1 MQQDTSNKVYTV
13 SHLNRHARLLLE
25 GELGSVA
32 ISGEISNLATPSSGH
47 WYFSLKDSQSQLRCA
62 MFKGSNRSVAFRPKN
77 GDQVLLVGKVTL
89 YEPRGDYQLVA
100 QTMAP
105 AGEGL
110 LKQQYEALK
119 QRLFEEGLF
128 SELLK
133 QALPAHPNKVGIISS
148 PTGAALHDILSVL
161 ARRAPHLA
169 VVIYP
174 SQVQGEPAGAQ
185 LVQALATANQR
196 NEVDILILARGGGS
210 LEDLWCFND
219 ERLVRAIAASH
230 LPIVSAVGHEVDF
243 TLSDFAADMRAP
255 TPSAAAELI
264 SRDATVQQA
273 QYQQWQQRLQ
283 QAQRR
288 LLAAYQQQLSNLQAR
303 LQLQHPR
310 QQLQQQAQQ
319 LDQLQARLQRA
330 FRQCFTRAQQRL
342 AHGQLRLGHQ
352 HPAQHLHNSQ
362 LALQALQQRL
372 KNQMQTRLKQHEHQ
386 LALVGS
392 RLNAISPLAT
402 LGRGYSITQQGSQ
415 VITAANQVQV
425 GETLR
430 TRVAEGEILSRV
442 EQLLEV
448 PTQKMATTK
457 NDAASQSRKT

>member
-1 MQQDTSNKVYTV
+1 MQPDTSNKVYTV
-13 SHLNRHARLLLE
+13 THLNRHARLLLE
-25 GELGSVA
+25 GELGTVA
-32 ISGEISNLATPSSGH
+32 ISGEISNLSIPTSGH

-62 MFKGSNRSVAFRPKN
+62 MFKGNNRSVAFRPKN
-77 GDQVLLVGKVTL
+77 GDQVLIFGKVTL

-128 SELLK
+128 AESLK
-133 QALPAHPNKVGIISS
+133 QPLPPHPTRIGIISS

-161 ARRAPHLA
+161 ARRAPH
-169 VVIYP
+169 VQVIIYP
-174 SQVQGEPAGAQ
+174 SQVQGEPAAAQ
-185 LVQALATANQR
+185 LVAALEAANR
-196 NEVDILILARGGGS
+196 RAETDVLILARGGGS

-219 ERLVRAIAASH
+219 ERVIRAIAASR

-243 TLSDFAADMRAP
+243 TLSDLVADLRAP

-264 SRDATVQQA
+264 SRDGDAQQA
-273 QYQQWQQRLQ
+273 QYQQWQLRLQ

-288 LLAAYQQQLSNLQAR
+288 YLLQSRQLLDRLNAR
-303 LQLQHPR
+303 LQRQHPR

-319 LDQLQARLQRA
+319 LDQLQARLHRA

-342 AHGQLRLGHQ
+342 AQSQLRLSHQ
-352 HPAQHLHNSQ
+352 HPAQQLHGSR
-362 LALQALQQRL
+362 LALQALQTRL
-372 KNQMQTRLKQHEHQ
+372 STQMQTSLQRNKHQ
-386 LALVGS
+386 LALAGS

-402 LGRGYSITQQGSQ
+402 LARGYSITQHKTQ
-415 VITAANQVQV
+415 VITAARQVQV
-425 GETLR
+425 GDQLR
-430 TRVAEGEILSRV
+430 TRLAQGEVLSRV
-442 EQLLEV
+442 EQVTE
-448 PTQKMATTK
+448 
-457 NDAASQSRKT
+457 

>member
-1 MQQDTSNKVYTV
+1 MQPDTSNKVYTV
-13 SHLNRHARLLLE
+13 THLNRHARLLLE
-25 GELGSVA
+25 GELGTVA
-32 ISGEISNLATPSSGH
+32 ISGEISNLSIPTSGH

-62 MFKGSNRSVAFRPKN
+62 MFKGNNRSVAFRPKN
-77 GDQVLLVGKVTL
+77 GDQVLIFGKVTL

-128 SELLK
+128 AESLK
-133 QALPAHPNKVGIISS
+133 QPLPPHPARIGIISS

-161 ARRAPHLA
+161 ARRAPH
-169 VVIYP
+169 VQVIIYP
-174 SQVQGEPAGAQ
+174 SQVQGEPAAAQ
-185 LVQALATANQR
+185 LVAALEAANR
-196 NEVDILILARGGGS
+196 RAETDVLILARGGGS

-219 ERLVRAIAASH
+219 ERVIRAIAASR

-243 TLSDFAADMRAP
+243 TLSDLVADLRAP

-264 SRDATVQQA
+264 SRDGDAQQA
-273 QYQQWQQRLQ
+273 QYQQWQLRLQ

-288 LLAAYQQQLSNLQAR
+288 YLLQSRQLLDRLNAR
-303 LQLQHPR
+303 LQRQHPR

-319 LDQLQARLQRA
+319 LDQLQARLHRA

-342 AHGQLRLGHQ
+342 AQSQLRLSHQ
-352 HPAQHLHNSQ
+352 HPAQQLHGSR
-362 LALQALQQRL
+362 LALQALQ
-372 KNQMQTRLKQHEHQ
+372 TRLRTQMYTRLQRNKHQ
-386 LALVGS
+386 LALAGS

-402 LGRGYSITQQGSQ
+402 LARGYSITQHKTQ
-415 VITAANQVQV
+415 VITAASQVQV
-425 GETLR
+425 GDQLR
-430 TRVAEGEILSRV
+430 TRLAQGEVLSRV
-442 EQLLEV
+442 EQVTE
-448 PTQKMATTK
+448 
-457 NDAASQSRKT
+457 

>member
-1 MQQDTSNKVYTV
+1 MQPDTSNKVYTV
-13 SHLNRHARLLLE
+13 THLNRHARLLLE
-25 GELGSVA
+25 GELGTVA
-32 ISGEISNLATPSSGH
+32 ISGEISNLSIPTSGH

-62 MFKGSNRSVAFRPKN
+62 MFKGNNRSVAFRPKN
-77 GDQVLLVGKVTL
+77 GDQVLIFGKVTL

-128 SELLK
+128 AESLK
-133 QALPAHPNKVGIISS
+133 QPLPPHPTRIGIISS

-161 ARRAPHLA
+161 ARRAPH
-169 VVIYP
+169 VQVIIYP
-174 SQVQGEPAGAQ
+174 SQVQGEPAAAQ
-185 LVQALATANQR
+185 LVAALAAANR
-196 NEVDILILARGGGS
+196 RAETDVLILARGGGS

-219 ERLVRAIAASH
+219 ERVIRAIAASR

-243 TLSDFAADMRAP
+243 TLSDLVADLRAP

-264 SRDATVQQA
+264 SRDGDAQQA
-273 QYQQWQQRLQ
+273 QYQQWQLRLQ

-288 LLAAYQQQLSNLQAR
+288 YLLQSRQLLDRLNAR
-303 LQLQHPR
+303 LQRQHPR

-319 LDQLQARLQRA
+319 LDQLQARLHRA

-342 AHGQLRLGHQ
+342 TQSQLRLSHQ
-352 HPAQHLHNSQ
+352 HPAQQLHGSR
-362 LALQALQQRL
+362 LALQALQTRL
-372 KNQMQTRLKQHEHQ
+372 STQMQTSLQRNKHQ
-386 LALVGS
+386 LALAGS

-402 LGRGYSITQQGSQ
+402 LARGYSITQHKTQ
-415 VITAANQVQV
+415 VITAARQVQV
-425 GETLR
+425 GDQLR
-430 TRVAEGEILSRV
+430 TRLAQGEVLSRV
-442 EQLLEV
+442 EQVTE
-448 PTQKMATTK
+448 
-457 NDAASQSRKT
+457 

>member
-1 MQQDTSNKVYTV
+1 MQQETSTQVYTV
-13 SHLNRHARLLLE
+13 THLNRHARLLLE
-25 GELGSVA
+25 GELGTVA
-32 ISGEISNLATPSSGH
+32 ISGEISNLSTPSSGH

-62 MFKGSNRSVAFRPKN
+62 MFKGNNRSVAFRPKN
-77 GDQVLLVGKVTL
+77 GDQVLIFGKVTL

-128 SELLK
+128 ADSLK
-133 QALPAHPNKVGIISS
+133 QPLPAHPSRVGIISS
-148 PTGAALHDILSVL
+148 PTGAALQDILSVL
-161 ARRAPHLA
+161 ARRAPHLQ
-169 VVIYP
+169 VIIYP
-174 SQVQGEPAGAQ
+174 AQVQGEPAAMQ
-185 LVQALATANQR
+185 LVAALETANR
-196 NEVDILILARGGGS
+196 RAETDVLILARGGGS

-219 ERLVRAIAASH
+219 ERLIRAMAASH

-243 TLSDFAADMRAP
+243 TLSDLVADMRAP

-264 SRDATVQQA
+264 SRDGNAQQA

-288 LLAAYQQQLSNLQAR
+288 YLLQSGQLLARLSAR

-319 LDQLQARLQRA
+319 LDQLQSRLQRA
-330 FRQCFTRAQQRL
+330 FRQRFSQAQQRL
-342 AHGQLRLGHQ
+342 GQSKLRLSHQ
-352 HPAQHLHNSQ
+352 HPAQHLQSRR
-362 LALQALQQRL
+362 ATLQALQQRL
-372 KNQMQTRLKQHEHQ
+372 QTQMKTRLARGEHQ
-386 LALVGS
+386 LALAGS

-402 LGRGYSITQQGSQ
+402 LARGYSITLNETNTQNSQ
-415 VITAANQVQV
+415 VITAASQVQV
-425 GETLR
+425 GDKLR
-430 TRVAEGEILSRV
+430 TRLAQGEVVSRV
-442 EQLLEV
+442 EQVTE
-448 PTQKMATTK
+448 
-457 NDAASQSRKT
+457 

>member
-1 MQQDTSNKVYTV
+1 MQPDTSNKVYTV
-13 SHLNRHARLLLE
+13 THLNRHARLLLE
-25 GELGSVA
+25 GELGTVA
-32 ISGEISNLATPSSGH
+32 ISGEISNLSIPTSGH

-62 MFKGSNRSVAFRPKN
+62 MFKGNNRSVAFRPKN
-77 GDQVLLVGKVTL
+77 GDQVLIFGKVTL

-128 SELLK
+128 AESLK
-133 QALPAHPNKVGIISS
+133 QPLPPHPTRIGIISS

-161 ARRAPHLA
+161 ARRAPH
-169 VVIYP
+169 VQVIIYP
-174 SQVQGEPAGAQ
+174 SQVQGEPAAAQ
-185 LVQALATANQR
+185 LVAALAAANR
-196 NEVDILILARGGGS
+196 RAETDVLILARGGGS

-219 ERLVRAIAASH
+219 ERVIRAIAASR

-243 TLSDFAADMRAP
+243 TLSDLVADLRAP

-264 SRDATVQQA
+264 SRDGDAQQA
-273 QYQQWQQRLQ
+273 QYQQWQLRLQ

-288 LLAAYQQQLSNLQAR
+288 YLLQSRQLLDRLNAR
-303 LQLQHPR
+303 LQRQHPR

-319 LDQLQARLQRA
+319 LDQLQARLHRA

-342 AHGQLRLGHQ
+342 AQSQLRLSHQ
-352 HPAQHLHNSQ
+352 HPAQQLHGSR
-362 LALQALQQRL
+362 LALQALQTRL
-372 KNQMQTRLKQHEHQ
+372 STQMQTSLQRNKHQ
-386 LALVGS
+386 LALAGS

-402 LGRGYSITQQGSQ
+402 LARGYSITQHKTQ
-415 VITAANQVQV
+415 VITAASQVQM
-425 GETLR
+425 GDQLR
-430 TRVAEGEILSRV
+430 TRLAQGEVLSRV
-442 EQLLEV
+442 EQVTE
-448 PTQKMATTK
+448 
-457 NDAASQSRKT
+457 

>member
-1 MQQDTSNKVYTV
+1 MQPDTSNKVYTV
-13 SHLNRHARLLLE
+13 THLNRHARLLLE
-25 GELGSVA
+25 GELGTVA
-32 ISGEISNLATPSSGH
+32 ISGEISNLSIPTSGH

-62 MFKGSNRSVAFRPKN
+62 MFKGNNRSAAFRPKN
-77 GDQVLLVGKVTL
+77 GDQVLIFGKVTL

-128 SELLK
+128 AESLK
-133 QALPAHPNKVGIISS
+133 QALPPHPTRIGIISS

-161 ARRAPHLA
+161 ARRAPHLQ
-169 VVIYP
+169 VIIYP
-174 SQVQGEPAGAQ
+174 AQVQGEPAAAQ
-185 LVQALATANQR
+185 LVSALEVANAR
-196 NEVDILILARGGGS
+196 AETDVLILARGGGS

-219 ERLVRAIAASH
+219 ERLVRAIAASR
-230 LPIVSAVGHEVDF
+230 LPVVSAVGHEVDF
-243 TLSDFAADMRAP
+243 TLSDLAADLRAP

-264 SRDATVQQA
+264 SRDGNAQQA

-288 LLAAYQQQLSNLQAR
+288 LLMHSSQQLTRLNAR

-319 LDQLQARLQRA
+319 LDQLQARLNRA
-330 FRQCFTRAQQRL
+330 VRQQLNKAQQRL
-342 AHGQLRLGHQ
+342 SQSQLRLSHQ
-352 HPAQHLHNSQ
+352 HPAQHLQGNR

-372 KNQMQTRLKQHEHQ
+372 QTHMQSRLSRSEHQ
-386 LALVGS
+386 LALAGS

-402 LGRGYSITQQGSQ
+402 LARGYSITQQQNSDMA
-415 VITAANQVQV
+415 VITSAEQVQV
-425 GETLR
+425 GDTLR
-430 TRVAEGEILSRV
+430 TRLAKGELISRV
-442 EQLLEV
+442 EQV
-448 PTQKMATTK
+448 VTQA
-457 NDAASQSRKT
+457 

>member
-1 MQQDTSNKVYTV
+1 MQPDTSNKVYTV
-13 SHLNRHARLLLE
+13 THLNRHARLLLE
-25 GELGSVA
+25 GELGTVA
-32 ISGEISNLATPSSGH
+32 ISGEISNLSIPTSGH

-62 MFKGSNRSVAFRPKN
+62 MFKGNNRSVAFRPKN
-77 GDQVLLVGKVTL
+77 GDQVLIFGKVTL

-128 SELLK
+128 AESLK
-133 QALPAHPNKVGIISS
+133 QPLPPHPTRIGIISS

-161 ARRAPHLA
+161 ARRAPH
-169 VVIYP
+169 VQVIIYP
-174 SQVQGEPAGAQ
+174 SQVQGEPAAAQ
-185 LVQALATANQR
+185 LVAALAAANR
-196 NEVDILILARGGGS
+196 RAETDVLILARGGGS

-219 ERLVRAIAASH
+219 ERVIRAIAASR

-243 TLSDFAADMRAP
+243 TLSDLVADLRAP

-264 SRDATVQQA
+264 SRDGDAQQA
-273 QYQQWQQRLQ
+273 QYQQWQLRLQ

-288 LLAAYQQQLSNLQAR
+288 YLLQSRQLLDRLNAR
-303 LQLQHPR
+303 LQRQHPR

-319 LDQLQARLQRA
+319 LDQLQARLHRA

-342 AHGQLRLGHQ
+342 TQSQLRLSHQ
-352 HPAQHLHNSQ
+352 HPAQQLHGSR
-362 LALQALQQRL
+362 LALQALQ
-372 KNQMQTRLKQHEHQ
+372 TRLSTQMYTRLQRNKHQ
-386 LALVGS
+386 LALAGS

-402 LGRGYSITQQGSQ
+402 LARGYSITQHKTQ
-415 VITAANQVQV
+415 VITAARQVQV
-425 GETLR
+425 GDQLR
-430 TRVAEGEILSRV
+430 TRLAQGEVLSRV
-442 EQLLEV
+442 EQVTE
-448 PTQKMATTK
+448 
-457 NDAASQSRKT
+457 